1 MEATQPAGDYTLAIA
16 SDTVWQVAAAD
27 DHHWRTYSI
36 VLRLS
41 IVACYT

>member
-1 MEATQPAGDYTLAIA
+1 MQATQPAGVCTLAIA
-16 SDTVWQVAAAD
+16 SDTDWQFAAAD
-27 DHHWRTYSI
+27 DHHWRIYSI